1 MDNSGGFPV
10 YCFGKV
16 IAAFV
21 AERYVMSIKII
32 NLNVSFDDK
41 EVIKDLALELPDQGV
56 VSIFGPSG
64 AGKTTLFNCL
74 AGLITPDSGQII
86 GLENKK
92 LSMVF
97 QENRLL
103 PWFSALKNVAFVIN
117 GDEEKARRALSWLEL
132 SDAADKLPDE
142 LSGGMQRRVAVA
154 RALAYGGDVLLLDE
168 PNAGLDESLAERMMS
183 RILEQW
189 SGRLVMLITH
199 DSSLVEKFADY
210 RYDLS

>member
-1 MDNSGGFPV
+1 
-10 YCFGKV
+10 
-16 IAAFV
+16 
-21 AERYVMSIKII
+21 MSIKII